1 VIRTVALLLGG
12 TAGLWLL
19 AAYPAYLL
27 GGSEGMVHSAVAAG
41 ICLLPMAGT
50 LAWAARALRGGKPEQ
65 ALAAVMGGTGLRIVV
80 VIGAAV
86 ALYLTAPYF
95 HSRGFLIWVVVFY
108 LVTLTLEMCLLLSR
122 HGEAGR
128 SAGG

>member
-1 VIRTVALLLGG
+1 MIRTVALLLGG
-12 TAGLWLL
+12 TAGLWLV

-27 GGSEGMVHSAVAAG
+27 GGSEGLVYSGVAALL
-41 ICLLPMAGT
+41 CLLPVVGT
-50 LAWAARALRGGKPEQ
+50 LVWAARALHGKPEQ
-65 ALAAVMGGTGLRIVV
+65 ALAAVLGGTGLRLVA

-86 ALYLTAPYF
+86 SLHQTAPYF
-95 HSRGFLIWVVVFY
+95 HNRGFLVWVVVFY